1 MAFYSAFV
9 DFISWVFTLESFR
22 LCIAVVCCFA
32 GWFCVS
38 ELARY
43 LLSPGGETDDN

>member
-9 DFISWVFTLESFR
+9 DFISWFISLEMFR
-22 LCIAVVCCFA
+22 LCFAVIGCFA
-32 GWFCVS
+32 GWFCAS

-43 LLSPGGETDDN
+43 LLGGFENDN